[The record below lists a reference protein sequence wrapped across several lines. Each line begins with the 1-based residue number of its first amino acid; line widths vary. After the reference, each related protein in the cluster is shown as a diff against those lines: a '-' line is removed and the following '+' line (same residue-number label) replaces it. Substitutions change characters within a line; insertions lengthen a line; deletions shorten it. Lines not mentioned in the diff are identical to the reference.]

1 MKKTI
6 LFSFIILVATGLS
19 FGQNNKTKALI
30 DVVRKIDS
38 SYQYALSYISDDIEL
53 VEAAITFTLSS
64 ATTANGGLNIW
75 IFKLGRKNQT
85 KKLSSVTFSLAKPK
99 VVAKGFAPKG
109 FTTDIFEL
117 IKNSAQ
123 DFAEMNKGKSLQEL
137 SDRSFIVEA
146 GLNIANTGSGS
157 GEFIIGVFGASAGLD
172 KTKEQGHSLKLTFKK
187 KTKL

>member
-30 DVVRKIDS
+30 YVVRKIDS
-38 SYQYALSYISDDIEL
+38 SYQDFSDDIEL

-117 IKNSAQ
+117 IKKSAQ